1 MARLFFCKIAI
12 ANVFSSKKVPLLL
25 NFLFK
30 CVKLTSNKVA
40 TKKEDYMLN
49 TVIENGKIICTRS
62 GEVISISA
70 CGKNSIRFQS
80 FPGCKIIN
88 TDYNLMPITSD
99 AEISMTDYSAT
110 LTCGNLSVT
119 LNANGDVSFFK
130 DGSLLLSEKPEH
142 TFGGRSRRFV
152 NTGHDSW
159 SADVSFWPNEKEHFF
174 GMGHS
179 WDNEFD
185 LKGTVIDIKH
195 INAKCSIPY
204 VYSSLGYGF
213 LWNSPSIGRVDFA
226 KNKTRWHSNCCQA
239 IDYVVI
245 SGTPAEA
252 CEALADLTGH
262 APVMPY
268 WATGFWQCR
277 LRYETQDELLSVVRK
292 YRELGIPLSAI
303 IVDYFHWTEQG
314 DYKFDTKYWPS
325 VKEMADEIHK
335 SDTRLIVSMWPTI
348 NEKSEN
354 YRHMLDNNMLIR
366 TARGSDRLFDF
377 YGWQA
382 QIDVSNP
389 ETRAYVWERLKKNY
403 VDNGVDAFWFDVSE
417 SEIWPEHYDNLI
429 THRGRGEMTALMYP
443 YDYAR
448 LVYDGLKSIGRDDIV
463 TLIRGAYLGSQ
474 KYSALVWSGDIPS
487 TFESLKHQIN
497 AGLNMSMCGIPWW
510 NTDIGGFYGGDTQSD
525 YFRELI
531 VRWFQ
536 FGLFCP
542 VMRLHGNRN
551 RHGAPSSVIEPSG
564 DPNEIWSFGEECFE
578 VIKSIL
584 KIRENLR
591 PYICEQMKTAS
602 EKGWPVMRPMF
613 FMYPDDERCYSIND
627 QYFFGD
633 DILFTPITDLGVT
646 EREVYLPDG
655 EWCLARNGACYTGG
669 VHKVKAE
676 VNEFI
681 AFVRKGA
688 DVLDAFRI

>member
-1 MARLFFCKIAI
+1 MQ
-12 ANVFSSKKVPLLL
+12 
-25 NFLFK
+25 
-30 CVKLTSNKVA
+30 
-40 TKKEDYMLN
+40 N
-49 TVIENGKIICTRS
+49 TTVNNHEILVMRA
-62 GEVISISA
+62 GELIRITA
-70 CGKNSIRFQS
+70 CGRNAIRFQA
-80 FPGCKIIN
+80 FPDCSVID
-88 TDYNLMPITSD
+88 TDYNLMPGSAD
-99 AEISMTDYSAT
+99 AEISEERYRVTMR
-110 LTCGNLSVT
+110 CGTLSVT
-119 LNANGDVSFFK
+119 LDSGGNVSFRNN
-130 DGSLLLSEKPEH
+130 DRVILAEKPEH

-152 NTGHDSW
+152 NKGHQSW
-159 SADVSFWPNEKEHFF
+159 TADVSFWPHDNEHFF

-185 LKGTVIDIKH
+185 LKGTVIDLKH
-195 INAKCSIPY
+195 INAKCTVPY

-213 LWNSPSIGRVDFA
+213 LWNVPSIGRVDFA
-226 KNKTRWHSNCCQA
+226 KNKTRWHSDCCQA

-245 SGTPAEA
+245 GGSPAET
-252 CEALADLTGH
+252 CETLADLTGH
-262 APVMPY
+262 APVMPH

-277 LRYETQDELLSVVRK
+277 LRYESQEELLAVHRK

-314 DYKFDTKYWPS
+314 DYKFDPKYWPD
-325 VKEMADEIHK
+325 VKAMADEIHET
-335 SDTRLIVSMWPTI
+335 DTKLIVSMWPTI

-354 YRHMLDNNMLIR
+354 YRHMVNNNMLIR
-366 TARGSDRLFDF
+366 TSRGSDRLFDF

-389 ETRAYVWERLKKNY
+389 ATREYVWSRLKENY
-403 VDNGVDAFWFDVSE
+403 ADKGVDAFWFDVSE

-429 THRGRGEMTALMYP
+429 TSRGRGEMTALMYP

-448 LVYDGLKSIGRDDIV
+448 LVYDGQKAMGRDEIV

-474 KYSALVWSGDIPS
+474 KYAALVWSGDIPS
-487 TFESLKHQIN
+487 TFESLQHQVN
-497 AGLNMSMCGIPWW
+497 AGLNMAMCGIPWW

-542 VMRLHGNRN
+542 VMRLHGTRV
-551 RHGAPSSVIEPSG
+551 RHNQPSGVIEPSG
-564 DPNEIWSFGEECFE
+564 DPNEIWSFGERNFE
-578 VIKSIL
+578 ILKNIL

-591 PYICEQMKTAS
+591 PYIGEQMKTAS

-613 FMYPDDERCYSIND
+613 FAYPEDEICWTLND
-627 QYFFGD
+627 QYMFGD
-633 DILFTPITDLGVT
+633 DILFAPIMEQGSTSRT
-646 EREVYLPDG
+646 VYLPEG
-655 EWCLARNGACYTGG
+655 EWILAKDGREYTGG
-669 VHKVKAE
+669 THEIHAE
-676 VNEFI
+676 IDEFI

-688 DVLDAFRI
+688 GVLECLRN